1 MFCFI
6 CSVRIAENKHYC
18 QPKKFGD
25 FAYKLDC
32 SKYFTCNGNPF
43 GETVDIKECP
53 ASKPYFTITTQ
64 NNDEGVCSSITKDST
79 PELVCQNRPIQIF
92 VTTKVT
98 VATTTTSTQK
108 PTTTAQE
115 PTTTQKPTTTT
126 HKPTTT
132 TQKPTTTTQEPTT
145 TTQKPTT
152 TTQEPTTTTQEPTTT
167 TQKPTTTTQEPTTT
181 THEPTTTTQKPTT
194 TTQKPT
200 TTITS
205 TTTKKPTTTT
215 TEKPTTTTAEKPTTT
230 TTEKPTTTTTEPT
243 TTTIPIPTTTE
254 ANPGVPAPAKC
265 ICPGKWPSENCR
277 EYLYCGSI
285 GNFKPDLF
293 SCRASAPYFKVTK
306 IAGDDSCTPQ
316 SVGDCVKD
324 PDVCG
329 DRIIKS

>member
-92 VTTKVT
+92 STTKVT
-98 VATTTTSTQK
+98 VATTTT
-108 PTTTAQE
+108 
-115 PTTTQKPTTTT
+115 TTQ
-126 HKPTTT
+126 KPTTT

-152 TTQEPTTTTQEPTTT
+152 TTQKPTTTTQEPTTT
-167 TQKPTTTTQEPTTT
+167 TQKPTTTTQKPTTTTQEPTTT
-181 THEPTTTTQKPTT
+181 TQKPTTTTQKPTTTTQKPTT

-205 TTTKKPTTTT
+205 
-215 TEKPTTTTAEKPTTT
+215 T

-265 ICPGKWPSENCR
+265 ICPGRWPSENCR
-277 EYLYCGSI
+277 EYLYCGEYS
-285 GNFKPDLF
+285 GDFKPSPV
-293 SCRASAPYFKVTK
+293 SCKASAPYFKVTK
-306 IAGDDSCTPQ
+306 IVGDDPCTPQ
-316 SVGDCVKD
+316 SVGECVKD

-329 DRIIKS
+329 DRKIKS